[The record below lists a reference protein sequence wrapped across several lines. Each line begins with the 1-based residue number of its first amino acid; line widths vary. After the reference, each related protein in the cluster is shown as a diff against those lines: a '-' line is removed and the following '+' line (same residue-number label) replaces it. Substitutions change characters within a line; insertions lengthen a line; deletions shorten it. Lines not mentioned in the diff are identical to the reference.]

1 MAVFVFALL
10 IHLVEYVWC
19 SVKKKIQKAAR
30 FRTKSSVEQYLT
42 VYEEKL
48 TSEIIKKIHRSEE
61 WSESGKTSLEIK
73 NLSLHFPA
81 MTRFAF

>member
-1 MAVFVFALL
+1 MALYLLHCYMAVFVFAIL

-30 FRTKSSVEQYLT
+30 FITKSSVEQYLT

-48 TSEIIKKIHRSEE
+48 TSEIIKKF
-61 WSESGKTSLEIK
+61 TDPK
-73 NLSLHFPA
+73 NGPKVAKPHLKS
-81 MTRFAF
+81 RI